1 MSFLSP
7 TQLKICGIKT
17 PDEAAK
23 ILALNVDFIGVIFA
37 KSKRQVD
44 MMTARQIANLAHQ
57 NGKKCVGVFASGNQ
71 SCDAKITATISSQN
85 RNSKPLLS
93 YAFGYESGEYEVP
106 EFNSLSQGSAL
117 PVREVH
123 KGTPLVGTLGG
134 SRECNSLS
142 QGLALPVR
150 EVQNDCEIM
159 EIAEFCGLDVAQI
172 HGEISENLYLN
183 LKDLGCEI
191 WRALSVGEVL
201 PNVTKF
207 ADLVLYDCKG
217 ENLGGNGKSFNWNL
231 LKNLEPFSF
240 GLAGGIGEE
249 NVSEALKFNPKII
262 DINSKVEDENLQ
274 KIPQKVEKIAQ
285 IVCNVNLKC

>member
-1 MSFLSP
+1 MSFSSP

-71 SCDAKITATISSQN
+71 SCDTKITATISSQN

-117 PVREVH
+117 PV
-123 KGTPLVGTLGG
+123 
-134 SRECNSLS
+134 C
-142 QGLALPVR
+142 
-150 EVQNDCEIM
+150 EVQNNCEIM
-159 EIAEFCGLDVAQI
+159 EVAEFCGLDVAQI

-191 WRALSVGEVL
+191 WQALSVGEVL

-231 LKNLEPFSF
+231 LKNLKPFSF

>member
-1 MSFLSP
+1 
-7 TQLKICGIKT
+7 
-17 PDEAAK
+17 
-23 ILALNVDFIGVIFA
+23 
-37 KSKRQVD
+37 
-44 MMTARQIANLAHQ
+44 
-57 NGKKCVGVFASGNQ
+57 
-71 SCDAKITATISSQN
+71 
-85 RNSKPLLS
+85 
-93 YAFGYESGEYEVP
+93 
-106 EFNSLSQGSAL
+106 
-117 PVREVH
+117 
-123 KGTPLVGTLGG
+123 
-134 SRECNSLS
+134 
-142 QGLALPVR
+142 
-150 EVQNDCEIM
+150 M

-191 WRALSVGEVL
+191 WQALSVGEVL

-231 LKNLEPFSF
+231 LKNLKPFSF

-274 KIPQKVEKIAQ
+274 KIPQKVERILQ
-285 IVCNVNLKC
+285 IIKVYNV